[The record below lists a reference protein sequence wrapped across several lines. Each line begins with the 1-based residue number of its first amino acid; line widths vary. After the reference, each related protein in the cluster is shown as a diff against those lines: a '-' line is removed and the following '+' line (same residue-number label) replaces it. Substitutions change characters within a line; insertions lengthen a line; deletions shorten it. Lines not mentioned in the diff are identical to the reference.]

1 MPLRRAAEYDEDK
14 DHIQCSESGPIP
26 DLSGVHPSFAHIFL
40 EPDGIRQSPYTQDEV
55 AYDAFQYT
63 RPSVTRSRSQQ
74 STDYVQ
80 GLPASLRPAYGLVGR
95 PKSPSAES
103 MAADW
108 ADQMNM
114 MRMRQDQIDCWIDS
128 LDSQISLARTQ
139 GTALEEVRL
148 DEGLSPL
155 AQTASGQPRHWS
167 GQQRKAVPVK
177 SVHGSILIATS
188 GVSGDQSRGQSS
200 RRAAVVQTEGGGDV
214 LVETPWRSSEML
226 LTATLCLFQALLF
239 YPYGQGLTTAF
250 SLSNSILHATEHSSQ
265 VLPEHDRMNTMADA
279 AWIAASYP
287 LTHAAFSLLGHQ
299 FGAACGH
306 RLMLLAACT
315 FWIAFQLGCA
325 FAPSV
330 TVLCILRA
338 VAGIG
343 AAFMTSNAFALVVV
357 FMPAG
362 RKRAMT
368 LGLMGAMALMGTS
381 TACLLSAIIVQL
393 TAWKWSFL
401 APACCGVVLLLLAL
415 ATVPR
420 DSPLRSRA
428 RIDLIGGYLG
438 IAGLCLFNFV
448 FNQAR
453 VVGWDE
459 AYIYVLIPV
468 ALGHMLS
475 FFFWETRI
483 ASHPVLPVRLWRSRH
498 LPRTLFMALCSSLS
512 LGVFLWYF
520 GLFGTQIRK
529 YSVVE
534 NGANYQP
541 ITALSAVTVFASSRL
556 LTWASAKYLLAGVNL
571 ALVLANTLLAA
582 APRDVT
588 FWAMMFPA
596 TCMIAWSASLTQAA
610 GRAIEVESL
619 EQKDQSIATTLL
631 HAMLS
636 YGLSTGIG
644 IAGTVEMEASDDGHD
659 PLVGYQCSFIV
670 AAAPAGI
677 ALVGSL
683 MFLGSDTRSKTRGFE
698 QMKETRRRRPLLGNV
713 RLMAPRRR
721 PVERGP
727 TLYEKDYWKVKIQVP
742 DDDFDQ
748 DNEASLPADRHFTI
762 ESRRQRGLL
771 ICDDCRAE
779 ELRQFCKERGIR
791 LLGSSNNRAGMIAAL
806 ELADEKG
813 TTFDRFLDL
822 PPELRLRIYQAYKTS

>member
-1 MPLRRAAEYDEDK
+1 MPLRTSAEYDEDR
-14 DHIQCSESGPIP
+14 HQLECSESGPIP
-26 DLSGVHPSFAHIFL
+26 ELSGVHPAFAHVFL
-40 EPDGIRQSPYTQDEV
+40 GPDAIRQSPYSQDEA
-55 AYDAFQYT
+55 AYDAFQCNHS
-63 RPSVTRSRSQQ
+63 PMTRSRSRQ
-74 STDYVQ
+74 SANYFQ
-80 GLPASLRPAYGLVGR
+80 GLPASLMPAYGRVGR

-114 MRMRQDQIDCWIDS
+114 MRMRQDRIDCWIDS

-139 GTALEEVRL
+139 GTALEEVPL
-148 DEGLSPL
+148 GEGLSPL

-188 GVSGDQSRGQSS
+188 GLSGDQSRGVSS
-200 RRAAVVQTEGGGDV
+200 RRTAMAPTEGGGDV
-214 LVETPWRSSEML
+214 VVEAPWRSSEML

-239 YPYGQGLTTAF
+239 YPYGQGLATAV
-250 SLSNSILHATEHSSQ
+250 SLSSSILHATDRSSQ
-265 VLPEHDRMNTMADA
+265 VLPEHDRAKTMADA

-299 FGAACGH
+299 FGSACGH

-315 FWIAFQLGCA
+315 FWIAFQLSCA

-330 TVLCILRA
+330 TALCILRA
-338 VAGIG
+338 FAGIG
-343 AAFMTSNAFALVVV
+343 AAFVTSNAIALVVV

-362 RKRAMT
+362 RKRA
-368 LGLMGAMALMGTS
+368 LALSLMGAMALIGTTTS
-381 TACLLSAIIVQL
+381 CVLSAMIVQL
-393 TAWKWSFL
+393 TAWKWSFI
-401 APACCGVVLLLLAL
+401 APACCGAMLLFLAL

-428 RIDLIGGYLG
+428 RIDLIGSYLG

-459 AYIYVLIPV
+459 AYIYVLIPI
-468 ALGHMLS
+468 ALGHLLS

-483 ASHPVLPVRLWRSRH
+483 ASNPVLPVGLWRSRH
-498 LPRTLFMALCSSLS
+498 LPRTSFMVLCSSLS

-529 YSVVE
+529 YSLIE
-534 NGANYQP
+534 SGANYQP
-541 ITALSAVTVFASSRL
+541 ITVLSVATTFASSRL

-571 ALVLANTLLAA
+571 ALILANTLLAA
-582 APRDVT
+582 APSDVT
-588 FWAMMFPA
+588 FWAMIFPA
-596 TCMIAWSASLTQAA
+596 ACMIALCGTLAQAA

-619 EQKDQSIATTLL
+619 EQEYQSIAVTLL
-631 HAMLS
+631 HAALS

-644 IAGTVEMEASDDGHD
+644 IAGTVEMEAYGDGHD
-659 PLVGYQCSFIV
+659 VLVGYQCSFIF

-683 MFLGSDTRSKTRGFE
+683 MFLGSDTRSKTGGFE
-698 QMKETRRRRPLLGNV
+698 QMKETKTRRRVLGGV
-713 RLMAPRRR
+713 RLMSPHRR
-721 PVERGP
+721 PVERGFVV
-727 TLYEKDYWKVKIQVP
+727 E
-742 DDDFDQ
+742 
-748 DNEASLPADRHFTI
+748 
-762 ESRRQRGLL
+762 RRQPRGV
-771 ICDDCRAE
+771 D
-779 ELRQFCKERGIR
+779 
-791 LLGSSNNRAGMIAAL
+791 
-806 ELADEKG
+806 
-813 TTFDRFLDL
+813 
-822 PPELRLRIYQAYKTS
+822 